1 MRNKLYIQ
9 VVAAVVVTVFAVG
22 IWSTGDVP
30 KIGWLRFFSL
40 GVWIAFAV
48 LLAWDKVIWHFPWIQ
63 KLKAVP
69 RDIRGTWKGSL
80 NSQWIDEATG
90 RPPEEKDVFLVVRQ
104 DASTVS
110 VVLLTDQSRSC
121 SSLAEVVEDR
131 TAAMLHYLYLNRPQ
145 SRVENRSRI
154 HPGAASLDLIGR
166 PVTRL
171 SGHYWTDRNSRGEL
185 EFSEKQIA
193 YVDGFVEAK
202 KLFAVEKSI
211 SPAVALH
218 TQEQGPEAG
227 PSDKEKSPG

>member
-1 MRNKLYIQ
+1 MRNKLFVQ

-40 GVWIAFAV
+40 GVWIAFVA

-69 RDIRGTWKGSL
+69 RDIRGTWKGRL

-110 VVLLTDQSRSC
+110 VVLLTEESRSY

-131 TAAMLHYLYLNRPQ
+131 TAAMLHYFYLNRPQ

-171 SGHYWTDRNSRGEL
+171 SGRYWTDRNSRGEL
-185 EFSEKQIA
+185 EFSEKQLA
-193 YVDGFVEAK
+193 YVDGFAEAK
-202 KLFAVEKSI
+202 KLFDE
-211 SPAVALH
+211 
-218 TQEQGPEAG
+218 EA
-227 PSDKEKSPG
+227 PSSPGVAPETLGSAPQVRPNAQERTLE